1 MNSFSSEVKKEL
13 SQINNLSKKELV
25 RAELLGYSLTGITNS
40 FTTQSEYNINR
51 FGKLLTNVG
60 INDFSISVSGKNYT
74 IKTKQKIEIDE
85 NIDNIEK
92 ERALVRG
99 VFMGAG
105 SISKPNRKYNLA
117 IGFNDNAPASY
128 VKQII
133 EKQNIISKIIS
144 REKKHILYIEDG
156 EMISEFLAFI
166 EAKKS
171 VLNFENERVVKN
183 VRNKVNRLVNCET
196 ANLSKTISSSVKQIE
211 YRKYIKSKKKFS
223 NLSAKEQEIANL
235 RIKNPNMS
243 LQNLGKLV
251 NPPVSKS
258 GVTHRLKNIQNY
270 ANELRAKS

>member
-13 SQINNLSKKELV
+13 SQINNLSELV

-211 YRKYIKSKKKFS
+211 DIKYIKSKKKFS

>member
-211 YRKYIKSKKKFS
+211 DIKYIKSKKKFS

>member
-117 IGFNDNAPASY
+117 IGFNDNARASY

-211 YRKYIKSKKKFS
+211 DIKYIKSKKKFS

>member
-99 VFMGAG
+99 AFMGAG

-211 YRKYIKSKKKFS
+211 DIKYIKSKKKFS